1 MLRLAGVNAAAKAC
15 RATASREA
23 RRNLQDHGST
33 CTPGDDPYG
42 MYDARNVAEDGQ
54 QDIQPEVPAEPDSE
68 KDADWRK

>member
-1 MLRLAGVNAAAKAC
+1 MLRLAGVSAAAKAC

-42 MYDARNVAEDGQ
+42 MYDARM
-54 QDIQPEVPAEPDSE
+54 
-68 KDADWRK
+68 